1 MWVFSCETVR
11 LGRTKREEVSTKG
24 VCHLPG
30 VVYFLE
36 KGRRGT
42 WMVSKAKKLYEVD
55 LYKPVQKFFSKLG
68 YEVHG
73 EVHHCD
79 VVALKDNELVIVEL
93 KLSLTVDLLMQATK
107 RQKLT
112 DQVYIAIP
120 KPKYKMNSK
129 KWQDLCHLLKRLEL
143 GLIVVSF
150 LKSGEKMEVCF
161 SPQPFNKQKN
171 RNYHV
176 RKRKKMIEEMKGR
189 NGSYNV
195 GGSSKTKIMTAYKEN
210 CIQIASLLE
219 RNGPMSP
226 KALRQQGTGEKTLS
240 ILSKNYYQW
249 FEKVARGVY
258 TVNDLG
264 KKELKD
270 YPEVVNHFLVAED
283 SKINDEYINEKS

>member
-1 MWVFSCETVR
+1 
-11 LGRTKREEVSTKG
+11 
-24 VCHLPG
+24 
-30 VVYFLE
+30 
-36 KGRRGT
+36 
-42 WMVSKAKKLYEVD
+42 MVSKEKKLYEVD
-55 LYKPVQKFFSKLG
+55 LYKPIQKFFTKLG

-79 VVALKDNELVIVEL
+79 VVALKDDELIIVEL

-129 KWQDLCHLLKRLEL
+129 KWHDLCHLLKRLEL

-150 LKSGEKMEVCF
+150 LKSGAKMEVCF
-161 SPQPFNKQKN
+161 SPQPFNRQRSK
-171 RNYHV
+171 NYHV
-176 RKRKKMIEEMKGR
+176 RNRKKLIEEMKGR
-189 NGSYNV
+189 NVNYNV

-210 CIQIASLLE
+210 CIQIANLLD
-219 RNGPMSP
+219 RNGSMTP

-240 ILSKNYYQW
+240 ILSKNYYGW
-249 FEKVARGVY
+249 FVKVGRGVY
-258 TVNDLG
+258 TITDLG

-283 SKINDEYINEKS
+283 TKTNDEYLNENS